1 MLGSFSIAVLRSTFI
16 TSRICFLPLEK
27 NLLHAFVGEN
37 MNSRLCVIL
46 FLMIPF
52 PNKSTDFISHIAH
65 SFVNG
70 PGPRPRRRPGP
81 APETEDA
88 VMLPP

>member
-16 TSRICFLPLEK
+16 TSRICFSLEK
-27 NLLHAFVGEN
+27 NLLHAFLDEN
-37 MNSRLCVIL
+37 RNSRLSLIL
-46 FLMIPF
+46 FQMFPF
-52 PNKSTDFISHIAH
+52 PNKSTDYISDIAH
-65 SFVNG
+65 HFVNL